1 MADDVG
7 AGSADPDGLAA
18 RLGRMALGPARA
30 AARSGR
36 EALTTEAERAIDGLL
51 AGPLPETVA
60 RSLVEHHVVERAV
73 AEWLELMAVQR
84 ESSPERERLE
94 RALEK
99 ALTDPAFERGAA
111 DVAERVVQ
119 SAAFRRAMSAA
130 LESPEVRRALTRQT
144 VGFGA
149 EIGAAVRRSGRRLD
163 DRTEA
168 VARKVVGRRPAAT
181 SAFGGLATR
190 GLAIVLDLV
199 LAHAAYLFI
208 AGSVA
213 LISSLAGDLRSGWL
227 AGSIAAAGWA
237 IVVTAYFIVF
247 WSTTGQ
253 TPGMRLLRLRVL
265 GASGTPPSPGR
276 SLLRL
281 VGLVLAVAPMF
292 LGFVP
297 VLFDDRRRAL
307 QDYIAGTTVRAE
319 P

>member
-1 MADDVG
+1 MADD
-7 AGSADPDGLAA
+7 AGTGSPDPDGLAA
-18 RLGRMALGPARA
+18 RLSRRALGPARA

-36 EALTTEAERAIDGLL
+36 EALATEAERAIEGLL

-73 AEWLELMAVQR
+73 AEWLESMAAQR
-84 ESSPERERLE
+84 ESSPERERFE

-99 ALTDPAFERGAA
+99 TLTDPAFERRVA
-111 DVAERVVQ
+111 DVGERVVQ

-130 LESPEVRRALTRQT
+130 LESPEVRHALTRQT

-149 EIGAAVRRSGRRLD
+149 EIGAAVRRSGRRVD
-163 DRTEA
+163 DRTETA
-168 VARKVVGRRPAAT
+168 ARKIVGRRPAAT

-199 LAHAAYLFI
+199 LAHAVFLFV

-213 LISSLAGDLRSGWL
+213 LITSLAGNLESGWL
-227 AGSIAAAGWA
+227 AGAIASAGWA
-237 IVVTAYFIVF
+237 VVVVTYFVAF

-265 GASGTPPSPGR
+265 AGSGSPPSVWR
-276 SLLRL
+276 SLVRFA
-281 VGLVLAVAPMF
+281 GLILAIAPML